1 MSFETSFR
9 GGARIGWL
17 NASWPFAK
25 LTSSRKALA
34 LSCLGSF
41 EFSPAQVVAIEP
53 YRWFLSHGMR
63 IHHNRP
69 DYPEKLVFWNGGD
82 AQAMIREIARS
93 GFVPAGAPGK
103 RAPGFALR
111 WSVIILGV
119 LAWNGLLFADGT
131 LDSVQGRHEP
141 GIYTLLAILLLFAG
155 SSALAWSST
164 VQKLALNPGHVVGE
178 IKASLVLVQVV
189 SALLSLGFAAEVL
202 LP

>member
-53 YRWFLSHGMR
+53 YRWFLSHGVR

-69 DYPEKLVFWNGGD
+69 D
-82 AQAMIREIARS
+82 
-93 GFVPAGAPGK
+93 
-103 RAPGFALR
+103 
-111 WSVIILGV
+111 
-119 LAWNGLLFADGT
+119 
-131 LDSVQGRHEP
+131 
-141 GIYTLLAILLLFAG
+141 
-155 SSALAWSST
+155 
-164 VQKLALNPGHVVGE
+164 
-178 IKASLVLVQVV
+178 
-189 SALLSLGFAAEVL
+189 
-202 LP
+202 